1 VSRSAENS
9 ERLVALEGKMDSI
22 VGMMTDLMAA
32 VATMK
37 HGSNS
42 KAVDGY
48 DGNVYEEHHKKA
60 AGRILAF

>member
-1 VSRSAENS
+1 M
-9 ERLVALEGKMDSI
+9 ALEGKMDSI